1 MILLQI
7 LQILDPIGKK
17 LESWAEASVGFVPN
31 ILIAAFILV
40 IFKYLASYIS
50 GLVSRLLG
58 RASDN
63 VAMVG
68 LISALTRIAVV
79 AAGFFISL
87 GVLGL
92 DKTVTSLLA
101 GAGVLALAVG
111 FAFQDLTTNF
121 ISGAFIAIQK
131 PIAVGDTI
139 ETNGFSG
146 RVKSIG
152 LRSVKI
158 DNQAGQIVELPSKDI
173 FQKPILNFTHTGER
187 RVTVDCGVS
196 YQEDLERVSQLTLDT
211 VKALD
216 FLSNIRPIEMNYTRF
231 GESCIEFQVHFWID
245 QDKTGPGTAK
255 SKAIIAIKN
264 SFDQNGVVI
273 PFANKGQ
280 DVTVHMAKS

>member
-1 MILLQI
+1 MTLAQI
-7 LQILDPIGKK
+7 FKIVDPIGKK
-17 LESWAEASVGFVPN
+17 LERWTDASVNFVPN
-31 ILIAAFILV
+31 ILIAVLV
-40 IFKYLASYIS
+40 LIVFRFLASYIS

-58 RASDN
+58 KASDN

-146 RVKSIG
+146 KVKSIG

-187 RVTVDCGVS
+187 RVTVDCCVS
-196 YQEDLERVSQLTLDT
+196 YHDDLEKVLGLTMDT

-216 FLSNIRPIEMNYTRF
+216 FLSKTRSVEMNYTKF
-231 GESCIEFQVHFWID
+231 AESGVEFQIHFWID
-245 QDKTGPGTAK
+245 QDKIGPGGAK
-255 SKAIIAIKN
+255 SKAMIAIKN
-264 SFDQNGVVI
+264 TFDANGVTI

-280 DVTVHMAKS
+280 DVTVHMAQA